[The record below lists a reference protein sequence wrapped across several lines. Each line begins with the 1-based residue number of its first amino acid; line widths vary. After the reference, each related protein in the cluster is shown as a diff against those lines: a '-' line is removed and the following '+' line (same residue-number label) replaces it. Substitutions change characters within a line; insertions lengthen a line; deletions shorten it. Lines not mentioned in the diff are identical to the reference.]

1 MRPASGRMAFFLED
15 GMQGEGQQVLGGDA
29 IAGTIGILR
38 EGEQPV
44 AEHQRARQ
52 HFRNF
57 GGVKLLHR
65 NGPWVRFFRNGM
77 EFNSKV
83 GPAFLA
89 QTDLITTPIAKVLMG
104 TREREY
110 T

>member
-15 GMQGEGQQVLGGDA
+15 GMQGEGQQVLGGDG
-29 IAGTIGILR
+29 ITGTIGILR

-44 AEHQRARQ
+44 AEHQRTRRHPGYVDGLELQ
-52 HFRNF
+52 H
-57 GGVKLLHR
+57 L

-77 EFNSKV
+77 EFNAKV
-83 GPAFLA
+83 GPAFPA
-89 QTDLITTPIAKVLMG
+89 QTDLVTTPIAKVLMG
-104 TREREY
+104 PREREH